1 VFDLSWS
8 KLSGNEEICAKL
20 FREVFCT
27 IYNLSFIEKHGATAK
42 IKRAMT
48 NQHSNALLI
57 IDDHPVYRE
66 ALGEILTREFT
77 NLGISVFT
85 ASNASEGLELV
96 DAMDKLWV
104 VLLDVKMPGL
114 SGLAG
119 IKVFKQKSNVAHVVS
134 ISGLESP
141 AWESRAVAA
150 GATLFVSK
158 NSTSLSIYNKVQK
171 LFGTNAQ
178 PTVVEATEEQPDIR
192 LTQRQMEVLHL
203 ISLGHPNKIIAD
215 YLEIKEQTVKIH
227 INQIFK
233 ELRVFNRTQAVL
245 KAQKHQLLGN

>member
-1 VFDLSWS
+1 MTSTLS
-8 KLSGNEEICAKL
+8 
-20 FREVFCT
+20 
-27 IYNLSFIEKHGATAK
+27 H
-42 IKRAMT
+42 
-48 NQHSNALLI
+48 ALLI

-66 ALGEILTREFT
+66 ALGEILSKEFS
-77 NLGISVFT
+77 NLGIGVYT
-85 ASNASEGLELV
+85 ASNASEGLDLV
-96 DAMDKLWV
+96 DGMDKIWV

-119 IKVFKQKSNVAHVVS
+119 IKVFKQKSNVEHVVS

-141 AWESRAVAA
+141 TWEPRAVSA
-150 GATLFVSK
+150 GATLFLSK
-158 NSTSLSIYNKVQK
+158 NNTSHSIYEKLKK
-171 LFGTNAQ
+171 LFDFD
-178 PTVVEATEEQPDIR
+178 ATMTMVPSSEGQADFR
-192 LTQRQMEVLHL
+192 LTQRQLEVLHL

-245 KAQKHQLLGN
+245 KAQKFQLLSN

>member
-1 VFDLSWS
+1 
-8 KLSGNEEICAKL
+8 
-20 FREVFCT
+20 
-27 IYNLSFIEKHGATAK
+27 
-42 IKRAMT
+42 MT
-48 NQHSNALLI
+48 TPQPHALLI

-66 ALGEILTREFT
+66 ALGEILSKEFSSL
-77 NLGISVFT
+77 NIGVFT
-85 ASNASEGLELV
+85 ASNASEGLDLV
-96 DAMDKLWV
+96 DVMDKAWV

-119 IKVFKQKSNVAHVVS
+119 IKVFKQKTNVEHVVS

-141 AWESRAVAA
+141 TWEPRAVSA
-150 GATLFVSK
+150 GATLFLSK
-158 NSTSLSIYNKVQK
+158 NNTAHSIYEKLKRLFNFETSL
-171 LFGTNAQ
+171 
-178 PTVVEATEEQPDIR
+178 TVSPASEGQADFR
-192 LTQRQMEVLHL
+192 LTQRQLEVLHL

-245 KAQKHQLLGN
+245 KAQKHQLLSN

>member
-1 VFDLSWS
+1 MF
-8 KLSGNEEICAKL
+8 
-20 FREVFCT
+20 EV
-27 IYNLSFIEKHGATAK
+27 
-42 IKRAMT
+42 MT
-48 NQHSNALLI
+48 TPKSNALLI

-66 ALGEILTREFT
+66 ALGEILTREFNNT
-77 NLGISVFT
+77 GIGVYT
-85 ASNASEGLELV
+85 ASNASEGLDLV
-96 DAMDKLWV
+96 DAHDKVWV

-119 IKVFKQKSNVAHVVS
+119 IKVFKQKTNVEHVVS

-141 AWESRAVAA
+141 TWEPKAVAA
-150 GATLFVSK
+150 GATLFLSK
-158 NSTSLSIYNKVQK
+158 NSTSASIHQKLQK
-171 LFGTNAQ
+171 LFDLSNLSLR
-178 PTVVEATEEQPDIR
+178 PDSLEEETEFR
-192 LTQRQMEVLHL
+192 LTQRQLEVLHL

-245 KAQKHQLLGN
+245 KAQKHQLLSP